1 MGEDVRIGFTGRP
14 DNLIGEELKR
24 VRDHT
29 EPGRLVDV
37 GGHSLG
43 TSLITSAFD
52 GDDTLQD
59 RVNQTYLFNPAM
71 SPLTENVT
79 QEYVQK
85 TLTMLKAPLLI
96 FVRVK
101 EKALGE

>member
-1 MGEDVRIGFTGRP
+1 MLKDYLEQRQISLASGRSSIAAEHGYSS
-14 DNLIGEELKR
+14 DQIS
-24 VRDHT
+24 
-29 EPGRLVDV
+29 RL
-37 GGHSLG
+37 L
-43 TSLITSAFD
+43 
-52 GDDTLQD
+52 
-59 RVNQTYLFNPAM
+59 NQKQK
-71 SPLTENVT
+71 NVT